1 MRSTK
6 QLVALAIA
14 LVVLAGAA
22 GAVAAS
28 SGGAAKPDKLTGY
41 PTKINAIDLNGYQ
54 IQTSYP
60 LGKLDAGST
69 YLQKYTH
76 DSVTATAIAGPY
88 VGSPASHFNYIAMPV
103 THDILLLVWLEPKF
117 KHNTFVYN
125 LKTHLSSVVTW
136 DQKGDPSLGS
146 VTIVKQGSHP
156 IP

>member
-1 MRSTK
+1 
-6 QLVALAIA
+6 LVALAVA
-14 LVVLAGAA
+14 LVVLVAA
-22 GAVAAS
+22 AAAVAAS

-41 PTKINAIDLNGYQ
+41 PTKINKIDLNGYQ

-76 DSVTATAIAGPY
+76 NTVTATAIAGPY
-88 VGSPASHFNYIAMPV
+88 VGSPSSHFNYIAMPV
-103 THDILLLVWLEPKF
+103 THDVMLLVWLEPKF
-117 KHNTFVYN
+117 KHN
-125 LKTHLSSVVTW
+125 TW

-146 VTIVKQGSHP
+146 VTIVKQGAQP